1 MINILQHFIRFN
13 FKKPWKNIYEISYI
27 EKYVINFKIFAF
39 FYLCIVLK
47 NSYPKDK
54 AYFV

>member
-1 MINILQHFIRFN
+1 MINILQHFIRLN

-39 FYLCIVLK
+39 FYLCIVFK